1 MKKIFRID
9 VDCANCAS
17 KMEAACSRLEGVG
30 SVSINFMTQK
40 IAIEFADGASVPEVL
55 KSILK
60 ACRKVD
66 RHCEIY

>member
-1 MKKIFRID
+1 MKKVFKID

-17 KMEAACSRLEGVG
+17 KMEAACSRLDGIN

-40 IAIEFADGASVPEVL
+40 IAIDFADGASVPDVL

-66 RHCEIY
+66 RHCEIH